1 MVKVGSIVEEQI
13 GKKIV
18 DKNMNLLEEHII
30 DSFDVVNIVAEL
42 EENFSIELSAEDI
55 VPENFSSLLAIEK
68 LVSLKRGK

>member
-1 MVKVGSIVEEQI
+1 MVNIESIVEEQI
-13 GKKIV
+13 GKKLV
-18 DKNMNLLEEHII
+18 DKNVNLLEEHII
-30 DSFDVVNIVAEL
+30 DSFDIVNIVAEL

>member
-30 DSFDVVNIVAEL
+30 DSFDIVNIVAEL

>member
-30 DSFDVVNIVAEL
+30 DSFDIVNIVEEL
-42 EENFSIELSAEDI
+42 EKNFSIELSAEDI

-68 LVSLKRGK
+68 LVSVKRAR